1 MGEIARKLTNQINSI
16 RMIKAEFDNSRS
28 IGRRYAR
35 ADEIG
40 IPWAITVDH
49 TTTED
54 LSVTIRRRDDQKQ
67 IRATIDDVIDSLTKG
82 NLGSMF

>member
-67 IRATIDDVIDSLTKG
+67 IRSTIDDVIDSLTKG

>member
-1 MGEIARKLTNQINSI
+1 
-16 RMIKAEFDNSRS
+16 MIKAEFDNSRS

>member
-16 RMIKAEFDNSRS
+16 RMIKAEFYNSRS
-28 IGRRYAR
+28 FGRRYAR
-35 ADEIG
+35 ADQIG
-40 IPWAITVDH
+40 IPWPITVDH

-67 IRATIDDVIDSLTKG
+67 IRSTIDDVIDSLTKG

>member
-1 MGEIARKLTNQINSI
+1 QINGL
-16 RMIKAEFDNSRS
+16 RMIKAELDNSKS

-54 LSVTIRRRDDQKQ
+54 STVTIRRRDDQKQ
-67 IRATIDDVIDSLTKG
+67 IRANIDDVIDSLAKG
-82 NLGSMF
+82 NLSSLF